1 MPPPELRQ
9 FTDESRPGHDGLDL
23 GVNVYADH
31 AAWLAARREWE
42 RANGITLWDWFDEL
56 MAETLEAGAT
66 LTEVNMAFSAYL
78 TEPDD
83 WSDPRQPAA

>member
-1 MPPPELRQ
+1 MNLLRKHEEPTPEV
-9 FTDESRPGHDGLDL
+9 SGGHSP
-23 GVNVYADH
+23 Y
-31 AAWLAARREWE
+31 LAARREWE
-42 RANGITLWDWFDEL
+42 RVNGISLRDWFDEL
-56 MAETLEAGAT
+56 LEETLEAGAT